1 MDDKIDSA
9 TDSTYAAEP
18 GPYSVGAAQAEIL
31 KMLESEEDT
40 SNDSEEAIDE
50 SEVELEA
57 EGEASGDED
66 IEEELLEAES
76 EEFEDDVE
84 LDDDEED
91 SQGESDADEVFTVR
105 VDGEEI
111 EVGGLDELKAG
122 YSRQADYTKKSQALA
137 EERKGFQQDRDAV
150 VLERQQYAQ
159 LLGALQTQIQASDEQ
174 APDFDQL
181 YDSDPI
187 EAARQ
192 ERQWTKQRN
201 ERANKLA
208 AIQAEQA
215 RVHEAGLKE
224 SESQMQELLNAE
236 VVRLPDLIPSWKDPK
251 VAERESTE
259 LREYLNDQG
268 ISEDE
273 MGALV
278 RASHI
283 SVLRKAMLFDR
294 GKKNV
299 RKAAKAKRKNS
310 VQPGSR
316 SAQSKPGTKKI
327 RAQRQ
332 RLAKT
337 GKVQDASALIESLL

>member
-1 MDDKIDSA
+1 MDDRIDSA
-9 TDSTYAAEP
+9 EDGT
-18 GPYSVGAAQAEIL
+18 YSVGAAQAEIL
-31 KMLESEEDT
+31 KMLEPDEGT
-40 SNDSEEAIDE
+40 SDDSEEAVDE
-50 SEVELEA
+50 SEVDLEA

-66 IEEELLEAES
+66 FEEELLEAES
-76 EEFEDDVE
+76 DQFEDDAE

-91 SQGESDADEVFTVR
+91 SQSESNADEVFTVK

-111 EVGGLDELKAG
+111 EVSGLDELKAG

-137 EERKGFQQDRDAV
+137 EERNHFTQDRDAV

-159 LLGALQTQIQASDEQ
+159 LLGALQTQIQVGDDGQ
-174 APDFDQL
+174 QPDFDQL
-181 YDSDPI
+181 YDADPI

-192 ERQWTKQRN
+192 ERQWNKRQN

-208 AIQAEQA
+208 AIQGEQA
-215 RVHEAGLKE
+215 RVADANLKE
-224 SESQMQELLNAE
+224 NEQQMQTVLNQE

-251 VAERESTE
+251 IAERESAE
-259 LREYLNDQG
+259 LRKYLEESG
-268 ISEDE
+268 ISEEE
-273 MGALV
+273 MGSLV

-294 GKKNV
+294 GKKQV
-299 RKAAKAKRKNS
+299 RKAKAKRKNT

-316 SAQSKPGTKKI
+316 SSQSKPSTKRAK
-327 RAQRQ
+327 AQRQ

-337 GKVQDASALIESLL
+337 GKLHDATALIESLL